1 MKGLERPPE
10 AAPNHAGAGVVPGV
24 GPDCDEP
31 ELVEVE

>member
-10 AAPNHAGAGVVPGV
+10 APNDAGAGVVPGV
-24 GPDCDEP
+24 APDCDEP